1 MNAFL
6 WFRTSDLRRQ
16 LAAACIAVLFISSVV
31 FAQQQRPLT
40 HADYDSWRSIQGQAL
55 SRDGKY
61 LAYALVPQDGD
72 GEVVVRH
79 LESGKE
85 WRASRGAAPVNPP
98 QPNPGAEPPTAPP
111 PFAGRPLFT
120 ADSRFVVFQVLPTK
134 ADTDKAKKEKR
145 KPEEMPKNALG
156 IIDLSTG
163 ETVRLERVKSFQ
175 VPENGPALVA
185 YLLEPKKEEK
195 TAEKKP
201 DAPAAVSDKKKEKK
215 KEYGSDLIL
224 KSLTDK
230 TERTFA
236 DVTEYS
242 LSKDGRSLVFA
253 VSSKNEESNGAFV
266 VAAGISDSPAA
277 LLAGKGK
284 YTRLVWD
291 DKQTQL
297 AFLSDR
303 DDATATQPRFKLY
316 HWMRSAQADAT
327 PATEVAST
335 ASAGFASGRV
345 ISDKGAIAFSL
356 DGAKLFFGTAPP
368 PPPEKDDEEN
378 PDDKV
383 LVDLWHWKDDYI
395 QPMQKVRAE
404 RERSRSYSA
413 VYHIKEK
420 KLVQLADE
428 GLRDVMPASDG
439 RWALG
444 MDDRAYRA
452 MVGYDDD
459 SNSADLYLV
468 NTMDGSRRL
477 LAKRQ
482 RFPASWSPTGRY
494 ALFYDGKDWN
504 TISVPDGKVTNLTVS
519 LGVKFF
525 AEDHD
530 SPSTPPSYG
539 NAGWT
544 ADEKTVLLYDR
555 YDIWEVAPDGS
566 GAKNL
571 TDGIGRKEKIEFRY
585 IKLDPQEKAINATK
599 PLLLRAE
606 NEWTRESGFY
616 RDRIGGGLPEKLVM
630 AAKYFAPPTKAKD
643 AEVYALTAS
652 TFNEFPDLLIT
663 DAGFSNF
670 KRVSDANPQKA
681 GLLWGTSEL
690 IRFKNADGVP
700 LSAMLIKPQNFDPSK
715 KYPMIVYI
723 YEKLSDNLH
732 RFVDPRP
739 SHNINAS
746 LYASNG
752 YLVLMPDIVYTIGYP
767 GQSAL
772 KCVLPAVQAVV
783 DKGFVNEDAIGIQ
796 GHSWGGYQI
805 AYMVTQTKRFKAAA
819 AGAPVANMTSAYS
832 GIRWGTGL
840 PRQFQYEHT
849 QSRIGATLY
858 ESPMLFMEN
867 SPVFHAARVE
877 TPLMMI
883 HNDNDDAVPWYQGIE
898 YYLALRRLG
907 KEVYLF
913 SYNGEFHGL
922 RRRANQKDYAMRL
935 QQYFDHFLKGAP
947 APEWMEKGIPY
958 LEREREKEKYK
969 ATADSKEKAQN

>member
-1 MNAFL
+1 MSLFL
-6 WFRTSDLRRQ
+6 RPRTITRRQ
-16 LAAACIAVLFISSVV
+16 QVAAIGVFALLISSVV
-31 FAQQQRPLT
+31 LAQQKRPLT
-40 HADYDSWRSIQGQAL
+40 AADYDAWRSIQGQTL

-85 WRASRGAAPVNPP
+85 WRAGRGAAPVNPP
-98 QPNPGAEPPTAPP
+98 QPVPGAEPPTGPP
-111 PFAGRPLFT
+111 PFAGRPAFT
-120 ADSRFVVFQVLPTK
+120 ADSRFVVFQILPSK
-134 ADTDKAKKEKR
+134 ADTDKAKREKR
-145 KPEEMPKNALG
+145 KPEDMPKNALG
-156 IIDLSTG
+156 VIDLVTG
-163 ETVRLERVKSFQ
+163 ETMRVDGVKSFQ
-175 VPENGPALVA
+175 VPENGPALIA
-185 YLLEPKKEEK
+185 YLKEPKKEEK
-195 TAEKKP
+195 KP
-201 DAPAAVSDKKKEKK
+201 DAAAAASDKKKEKK
-215 KEYGSDLIL
+215 KEYGGELVL
-224 KSLTDK
+224 KNLGDRS
-230 TERTFA
+230 ERTFA
-236 DVTEYS
+236 DVTEYT

-253 VSSKNEESNGAFV
+253 VSSKNEDANGAFV
-266 VAAGISDSPAA
+266 AVPGSADAPAA
-277 LLAGKGK
+277 LLTGKGK
-284 YTRLVWD
+284 YTKLVWD

-303 DDATATQPRFKLY
+303 DDAAASQPRFKLY
-316 HWMRSAQADAT
+316 HWPRNAAT
-327 PATEVAST
+327 AAEVVST
-335 ASAGFASGRV
+335 ASAGFPPNRI

-356 DGAKLFFGTAPP
+356 DGAKLFFGTTPP
-368 PPPEKDDEEN
+368 PLPEKDEEEN

-395 QPMQKVRAE
+395 QPMQRIRAE
-404 RERSRSYSA
+404 QERNRSYRA
-413 VYHIKEK
+413 VYHLKEK
-420 KLVQLADE
+420 RFVQLADE
-428 GLRDVMPASDG
+428 TMRDLVPASDG

-452 MVGYDDD
+452 IVGYDDD
-459 SNSADLYLV
+459 SNSSDVYLV
-468 NTMDGSRRL
+468 NTTDGSRKL
-477 LAKRQ
+477 IGKRH
-482 RFPASWSPTGRY
+482 RFPVSWSPAGHY

-504 TISVPDGKVTNLTVS
+504 TISVPDGKVTNLTAS
-519 LGVKFF
+519 LGVKFY

-544 ADEKTVLLYDR
+544 ADEKYVLLYDR
-555 YDIWEVAPDGS
+555 FDIWQVAPDGS
-566 GAKNL
+566 NAKNL
-571 TDGIGRKEKIEFRY
+571 TAGVGRKEQTQFRY
-585 IKLDPQEKAINATK
+585 VKLDPQEKAIDATK

-606 NEWTRESGFY
+606 NEWTRDSGFY
-616 RDRIGGGLPEKLVM
+616 RGRINGGAPEKLVM
-630 AAKYFAPPTKAKD
+630 AAKHFTPPVKAKE

-652 TFNEFPDLLIT
+652 RFDEFPDLLIA
-663 DAGFSNF
+663 DASFGNF
-670 KRVSDANPQKA
+670 KKVSDANPQKA
-681 GLLWGTSEL
+681 NLLWGTSEL
-690 IRFKNADGVP
+690 IRFKNTDGVP
-700 LSAMLIKPQNFDPSK
+700 LSAMLIKPANFDPSK

-723 YEKLSDNLH
+723 YEQLSENLH

-739 SHNINAS
+739 GHNINAS

-783 DKGFVNEDAIGIQ
+783 DRGFVNEEAIGIQ

-805 AYMVTQTKRFKAAA
+805 AYMITQTTRFKAAE

-849 QSRIGATLY
+849 QSRIGASLY
-858 ESPMLFMEN
+858 EAPMLFMEN
-867 SPVFHAARVE
+867 SPVFRADRVR

-883 HNDNDDAVPWYQGIE
+883 ANDNDDAVPWYQGIE

-922 RRRANQKDYAMRL
+922 RRRADQKDYAMRL
-935 QQYFDHFLKGAP
+935 QQFFDHFLKGAP

-958 LEREREKEKYK
+958 IEREREKEKYK
-969 ATADSKEKAQN
+969 ATADTKEKAQN